1 LYLKNLELSNFR
13 NYKSLKLDL
22 KPGLNIFIG
31 KNAQGKTNL
40 LESIYFLSQGSSYRT
55 SDIKEA
61 VLWTDDLAIIRGG
74 AKNKDKEIFVEVFL
88 PRRGRRKVRLNGSYL
103 NRISDLWGNLVVVI
117 FSPQDLDIVRSS
129 PVFRR
134 QFLDRILNNT
144 NPEYRYHFERYQK
157 ILSQRNSLLKLFHK
171 TNDVR
176 KFLSTL
182 DLWNRLLATSGSFII
197 MERLRLLSILNN
209 FANKIINKFLSTEK
223 LILFYDTSISIKKKN
238 NRKDLE
244 IRMLKKLKERQK
256 RDISV
261 GATTIG
267 PHRDDIKMTL
277 EQKDIRSYGSGGQQ
291 RMVAISLKFAELGF
305 YNEKL
310 GQRPILLLDEVLSE
324 LDEDKRKA
332 LLEISQDEDQAVITS
347 THYPEWLEDEK
358 SKANVYIV
366 ENGKI
371 KAWL

>member
-1 LYLKNLELSNFR
+1 LYLKHLELSNFR
-13 NYKSLKLDL
+13 NYISLKLEL

-40 LESIYFLSQGSSYRT
+40 LESIYFLSQGSSCRT
-55 SDIKEA
+55 SDIKETI
-61 VLWTDDLAIIRGG
+61 LWNNDLAIIRGG
-74 AKNKDKEIFVEVFL
+74 AKNKDREIFVEVFL

-103 NRISDLWGNLVVVI
+103 NRISDLWGNLIVVI

-171 TNDVR
+171 TNDIR

-197 MERLRLLSILNN
+197 MERIRLLSILNN
-209 FANKIINKFLSTEK
+209 FANKVINKFLSGEK
-223 LILFYDTSISIKKKN
+223 LILFYDTPISIEKKN

-244 IRMLKKLKERQK
+244 TRMLRKLKERQK

-267 PHRDDIKMTL
+267 PHRDDIEMTL

-332 LLEISQDEDQAVITS
+332 LLEISRDEDQAIITS
-347 THYPEWLEDEK
+347 THYPKWLEYEK

-371 KAWL
+371 KAWV

>member
-1 LYLKNLELSNFR
+1 MYLKHLELSNFR
-13 NYKSLKLDL
+13 NYRSLKLEL
-22 KPGLNIFIG
+22 KPGLNIFVG

-61 VLWTDDLAIIRGG
+61 ILWTNDLAIIRGG

-103 NRISDLWGNLVVVI
+103 NRISDLWGNLIVVI

-144 NPEYRYHFERYQK
+144 NPEYIYHFERYQK
-157 ILSQRNSLLKLFHK
+157 ILSQRNSLLKLFHQK
-171 TNDVR
+171 NRIR
-176 KFLSTL
+176 KFLDTL
-182 DLWNRLLATSGSFII
+182 NLWNRLLATSGSFII
-197 MERLRLLSILNN
+197 MERIRLLSILNN
-209 FANKIINKFLSTEK
+209 FANKVINKFLSGEK
-223 LILFYDTSISIKKKN
+223 LILFYDTPISIEKKN
-238 NRKDLE
+238 DRKDLE
-244 IRMLKKLKERQK
+244 TSMLKKLKERQK

-267 PHRDDIKMTL
+267 PHRDDIEMTL

-291 RMVAISLKFAELGF
+291 RMVAISLKFAELAF

-310 GQRPILLLDEVLSE
+310 EQRPILLLDEVLSE
-324 LDEDKRKA
+324 LDEDRRKS

-358 SKANVYIV
+358 VKASVYIV

-371 KAWL
+371 KAW